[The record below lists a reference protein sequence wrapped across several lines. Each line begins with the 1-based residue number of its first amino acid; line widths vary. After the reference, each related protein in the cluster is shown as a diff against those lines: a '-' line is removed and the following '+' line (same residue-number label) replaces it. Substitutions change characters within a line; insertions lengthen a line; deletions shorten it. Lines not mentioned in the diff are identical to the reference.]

1 MPLVFILRGQILSL
15 RPSSSSQHDQGSSR
29 EIMDAF
35 QLYLSYIQQVLPC
48 SCLQCSPVPYSW
60 VQEMALWGNALI
72 RNRSG
77 WSDHS
82 HHLILLFRIGDLTSS
97 HGQIMENQD

>member
-1 MPLVFILRGQILSL
+1 
-15 RPSSSSQHDQGSSR
+15 
-29 EIMDAF
+29 
-35 QLYLSYIQQVLPC
+35 
-48 SCLQCSPVPYSW
+48 VPYSW